1 MWGWPTSS
9 GNEGLYT
16 DSLEYERVAQYSNG
30 SLFVLCWHLPSC
42 EQFPIALITRKM
54 IVSSMGYRGRIGAVQ
69 SFLFLMVALGVSG
82 SAQANLVAPPSTG
95 IFGIAFLNLP
105 INGFLLLGLYLM
117 LIDLGKQP
125 VGNSV
130 MDHFILFLSLVI
142 SISLIGAM
150 IDVTVLWGV
159 SIWQPIVGAVC
170 IGFTTALLA
179 YRYLQTDLRESLMIA
194 VGFFVV
200 NITSWSLMTIDFIM
214 DVDSQ
219 YCVVVWVF
227 IILFLACLLYFSS
240 ILMQGKADDA
250 EEKWEVTLHMENMR
264 IAESIAVTF
273 VLMIIFV
280 IYGLIYL
287 PRYL

>member
-1 MWGWPTSS
+1 M
-9 GNEGLYT
+9 
-16 DSLEYERVAQYSNG
+16 
-30 SLFVLCWHLPSC
+30 
-42 EQFPIALITRKM
+42 
-54 IVSSMGYRGRIGAVQ
+54 VSSMGHRGTIGAVQ

-82 SAQANLVAPPSTG
+82 SAQADPFAPPSSG
-95 IFGIAFLNLP
+95 MFGIAFLNLP
-105 INGFLLLGLYLM
+105 INGFLLLGLYLI

-125 VGNSV
+125 VGNSAS
-130 MDHFILFLSLVI
+130 DHFVLFLSLVI
-142 SISLIGAM
+142 SISLVGAM

-159 SIWQPIVGAVC
+159 SIWQPIVGAVL
-170 IGFTTALLA
+170 IGFTTALLT

-200 NITSWSLMTIDFIM
+200 NIVSWSLLNADILMGIDE
-214 DVDSQ
+214 Q
-219 YCVVVWVF
+219 YWAVIWVF
-227 IILFLACLLYFSS
+227 IILFLVCLLYFSS

-273 VLMIIFV
+273 VLLIIFV
-280 IYGLIYL
+280 LYSLIDL